1 MYRSRHRPWSTP
13 VREGLHSQV
22 STRADTFS
30 PPRSPRDYGPR
41 IACVIAVDAGTT
53 GVRALA
59 VDSSGDV
66 VDLAYCRFTQRF
78 PRPAWVEH
86 DPLEIW
92 NAVVDTLK
100 AVTLRQQAAGNAIA
114 TIGVTNQRETVV
126 AWDRKSGLP
135 LHRAIVWQDRRT
147 AERCDQLRDEGYLP
161 LVRER
166 TGLILDAYFSA
177 TKMEWLLHQGG
188 LTPNPDLVL
197 GTVDSWV
204 VWNLTGGV
212 DGGVLATEPSN
223 AARTLL
229 LDIHALTWSEDL
241 CALFG
246 VPTTALPEL
255 RPSCGRFGVVGG
267 DLGGNGSP
275 LAGVPVSGVAGDQQA
290 ALFGQACFDPG
301 MAKATYGTGTFVLLN
316 VGDVC
321 PSPVEGLLTTVAW
334 DLGKH
339 HGSCEVAYVLEGAVF
354 STGSAIQWLCDG
366 LGMMVDPDETE
377 PLALQVPD
385 TDGVY
390 IVPAF
395 TGMGSPWWD
404 PYARGTIIG
413 LTRGTGKA
421 QLARAVVEAM
431 AYQVRDV
438 VDAMRGSGAVIATL
452 RVDGGASAMS
462 LLLQLQADQIR
473 VPVMRPTT
481 TETTALGVATMAGL
495 AEGVWGSLEDLAALW
510 TADVEYQPKASTVA
524 ADLAHA
530 GWQRAVERSLGWAA
544 AP

>member
-1 MYRSRHRPWSTP
+1 M
-13 VREGLHSQV
+13 
-22 STRADTFS
+22 
-30 PPRSPRDYGPR
+30 
-41 IACVIAVDAGTT
+41 ACVIAVDAGTT

-59 VDSSGDV
+59 VDPSGDV

-114 TIGVTNQRETVV
+114 AIGVTNQRETVV

-334 DLGKH
+334 DLGKY
-339 HGSCEVAYVLEGAVF
+339 HGSCEVAYVLEGSVF
-354 STGSAIQWLCDG
+354 STGSTIQWLCDG
-366 LGMMVDPDETE
+366 LGMMVTPDETE
-377 PLALQVPD
+377 PLALQAPD

-421 QLARAVVEAM
+421 QLARAAVEAM

-438 VDAMRGSGAVIATL
+438 VDAMRDSGAAIATL
-452 RVDGGASAMS
+452 RVDGGASAMN

-510 TADVEYQPKASTVA
+510 TADVEYQPKTSTVA

-530 GWQRAVERSLGWAA
+530 GWRRAVERSLGWAA
-544 AP
+544 VP